1 MNLPIT
7 HCRDFLRAPPF
18 PLATDACIGST
29 IESAT
34 DYLDGKDVHCFIF
47 FLICFIHHLR
57 CFIHHLRLGFYLFR
71 RGWQLLKARLD
82 ENRPGE
88 KKKAAIC
95 RPPIGRER
103 GCGHGKSWFD
113 NRGIFVGS
121 CSWGPSL
128 AP

>member
-34 DYLDGKDVHCFIF
+34 EYLDGKDVHYLIF

-57 CFIHHLRLGFYLFR
+57 LGSHLFR
-71 RGWQLLKARLD
+71 GGWQLLKVRLD
-82 ENRPGE
+82 KLDP
-88 KKKAAIC
+88 
-95 RPPIGRER
+95 
-103 GCGHGKSWFD
+103 
-113 NRGIFVGS
+113 V
-121 CSWGPSL
+121 
-128 AP
+128 

>member
-34 DYLDGKDVHCFIF
+34 EYLDGKDVHYFIF
-47 FLICFIHHLR
+47 FLIF
-57 CFIHHLRLGFYLFR
+57 FIHHLRLGSHLF
-71 RGWQLLKARLD
+71 RGWQLLKACLD
-82 ENRPGE
+82 KIDPVRKRTRPSAGRPLGAVGYWGVVTG
-88 KKKAAIC
+88 KAGLT
-95 RPPIGRER
+95 IGA
-103 GCGHGKSWFD
+103 S
-113 NRGIFVGS
+113 
-121 CSWGPSL
+121 SWGPSL